1 MSDHEAHDDYL
12 ARIAT
17 DIMYSDKYID
27 LLGSIY
33 SERDS
38 IAEFEINPKHYLMRH
53 GIHIPDDIDVV
64 LHYPGALGQL
74 GRVDFHWGEPVRTAL
89 SNMRAAREKFREL
102 ARMASETLHSREM
115 KQLRQTVQA
124 SPEALKEFASNPKG
138 YAKAHG
144 VVIPD
149 ELELKVELDDGDE
162 PPRVDIHFDAPTGIT
177 MLRAHGLVPQDGCC
191 YCKNGC
197 CDYWTNSWPI

>member
-1 MSDHEAHDDYL
+1 
-12 ARIAT
+12 
-17 DIMYSDKYID
+17 
-27 LLGSIY
+27 
-33 SERDS
+33 
-38 IAEFEINPKHYLMRH
+38 
-53 GIHIPDDIDVV
+53 
-64 LHYPGALGQL
+64 
-74 GRVDFHWGEPVRTAL
+74 
-89 SNMRAAREKFREL
+89 
-102 ARMASETLHSREM
+102 MASETLHSREM